1 MKILA
6 GMIESKS
13 SLLRKALTL
22 AANTDMGREL
32 KDGIIANWNAFFRLE
47 KRYRASMGCDYGLH
61 LEIGA
66 PFVNF
71 RGDDSFFRLGRVL
84 CLLKKQGNIITADI
98 VFNTYL
104 NKETSLATITY
115 HSYREAV
122 EAFIADMG
130 GAKASDRTYY
140 LMPGDRKQ
148 VDRFAKEA
156 VSFANK
162 LDAGIPLD
170 F

>member
-22 AANTDMGREL
+22 AANTGMGRKL
-32 KDGIIANWNAFFRLE
+32 KDGIIVNWNSFYRMERRFRA
-47 KRYRASMGCDYGLH
+47 KMGCDYGLS

-71 RGDDSFFRLGRVL
+71 MGDDSFFRLGTVL

-98 VFNTYL
+98 VFSENQKDL
-104 NKETSLATITY
+104 PLATFTY
-115 HSYREAV
+115 SSYREAV
-122 EAFIADMG
+122 EAFMGLMG

-148 VDRFAKEA
+148 VDRFAKDA
-156 VSFANK
+156 ISYADK
-162 LDAGIPLD
+162 LDAGVPLD
-170 F
+170 Y